1 MRVDLVDPTAYTP
14 PYDHSLAAAL
24 ARAGAEVRLVT
35 SRFGYGEVPVPV
47 GYERIESFYRLAFGR
62 AGSRSRR
69 LTKLAE
75 HVPDMARYRRAASE
89 QADVVHFQWLPI
101 PMLDRLLLPDRP
113 TVLTAHDLL
122 PRDPYPGQL
131 RAQRALLRKV
141 DAVVV
146 HSEYG
151 RNTLV
156 DALKLDP
163 ARVHVIHHGAFE
175 HLTELPNPRRLQPD
189 LAAVEGPVV
198 LCFGLIRPYKGIEGL
213 LDAWTLIEPE
223 TPAELWIVGRP
234 MMELGPLRAQAGPSV
249 RFVPRFVA
257 DAEMPALFRR
267 ADVVVLPY
275 VASERYDFS
284 GVLAAAIGF
293 GKPVVVSNVG
303 GFSEL
308 AAVGAARLVPPD
320 DPQALAAALSEL
332 LHDPAAREQLAAG
345 ARAAADGPY
354 SWDRAAQQTL
364 ELYSDIAR

>member
-24 ARAGAEVRLVT
+24 ARAGADVRLVS
-35 SRFGYGEVPVPV
+35 SRFSYGEVPAPV
-47 GYERIESFYRLAFGR
+47 GYERVEPFYRLAVGR

-75 HVPDMARYRRAASE
+75 HVPDMVRYRRSVD
-89 QADVVHFQWLPI
+89 ADVVHFQWLPI
-101 PMLDRLLLPDRP
+101 PMVDRLLLPDRP

-146 HSEYG
+146 HSDYG
-151 RNTLV
+151 RNTLL
-156 DALKLDP
+156 DALGLDP
-163 ARVHVIHHGAFE
+163 ARVHVIHHGALE
-175 HLTELPNPRRLQPD
+175 HLTDVKNPRGLQPE
-189 LAAVEGPVV
+189 LAAVEEPVV

-213 LDAWTLIEPE
+213 LDAWSSVTG
-223 TPAELWIVGRP
+223 AELWIVGRP
-234 MMELGPLRAQAGPSV
+234 MMELAPLRARAGRSV

-267 ADVVVLPY
+267 ADVIVLPY

-284 GVLAAAIGF
+284 GVMAAALAF
-293 GKPVVVSNVG
+293 GKPIVVSNVG

-308 AAVGAARLVPPD
+308 AAAGAARLVPPD
-320 DPQALAAALSEL
+320 NPEALAAALNEL
-332 LHDPAAREQLAAG
+332 LRDPAARERLAAG

-364 ELYSDIAR
+364 ELYSKIAR

>member
-24 ARAGAEVRLVT
+24 ARAGADVRLVS

-47 GYERIESFYRLAFGR
+47 GYQRIEPFYRLAFGR

-75 HVPDMARYRRAASE
+75 HAPDMVRYRRAARRE
-89 QADVVHFQWLPI
+89 VDVVHFQWLPI
-101 PMLDRLLLPDRP
+101 PMVDRLLLPDRP

-131 RAQRALLRKV
+131 HAQRALLRKV

-146 HSEYG
+146 HSDYG

-163 ARVHVIHHGAFE
+163 ARVHVIHHGALE
-175 HLTELPNPRRLQPD
+175 HLTEVLNPRGLQPE

-213 LDAWTLIEPE
+213 LDAWSSVSG
-223 TPAELWIVGRP
+223 AELWIVGRP
-234 MMELGPLRAQAGPSV
+234 MMELGPLRARAGPSV

-257 DAEMPALFRR
+257 DGEVPALFRR
-267 ADVVVLPY
+267 ADVIVLPY

-284 GVLAAAIGF
+284 GVIATALAF
-293 GKPVVVSNVG
+293 GKPIVVSNVG
-303 GFSEL
+303 GFSEV
-308 AAVGAARLVPPD
+308 AAAGAARLVPPD
-320 DPQALAAALSEL
+320 DPEALAAALNEL
-332 LHDPAAREQLAAG
+332 LNDPAARERLAAG

-354 SWDRAAQQTL
+354 SWDRAAEQTL
-364 ELYSDIAR
+364 ELYSKIA